1 MKNSISDLIKEIFA
15 EVNKE
20 IAKILNFKNNEKE
33 YLKNE
38 SYDLKKESFEKE
50 IINSDIIKKEDD
62 FFSKE
67 NDIIDIT
74 NFKEEKIVYS
84 EFKKDEMK
92 IINNWES
99 KLGKI
104 DDYYFSELK
113 VPFLRKK
120 ILELY
125 NKIFEISNVELK
137 NKNRILIKEIEK
149 FEKENY
155 VFKGETFKDVFY
167 GGIQIINSKYNGVR
181 KNIRNYY
188 YFQDFWNIL
197 QEEAREVVIDEIN
210 KYLKKLPRLN
220 TEIIEYYNLTPNGLP
235 YRYWDRDGKFRKEY
249 NLSDLEQRILEQTS
263 FRQTKIWNNYEAK
276 KQMILIYLDEW
287 KIIEERVKT
296 EEKLKKKS
304 KKIINAILNLEDYG
318 YFEYN
323 EIEGLYA
330 ILKIV
335 ENKIRSFIP
344 NYKIL
349 EVEKELESIKK
360 FFPKSMSNELLEN
373 IENFK
378 LSKEKIESIIT
389 YEIKNYP
396 KDWKLKLGYI
406 ELFNEK
412 KINLIIRFNNDENLE
427 KIIKELLK
435 KEKNSDYKLFYL
447 FLLNRNRELKKTE
460 VKMLEKIIS
469 ANRFQDYKKLLEKDN
484 EITQKIYEELKLLK
498 FQKKKKIDLNLEKV
512 KVTKKKFAET
522 VNILEEYLKEENE
535 EADISKICN
544 EEQKDIVVE
553 NKEQEK
559 IENFQDNKVK
569 EVLKVIIET
578 QKIDENDLKN
588 YAKEKNMSL
597 NAYIDS
603 INKELYDIVNDQVI
617 ILENNTVK
625 IDEFYIDDIK
635 EWLKEND

>member
-1 MKNSISDLIKEIFA
+1 MKNYISELIKEIFS
-15 EVNKE
+15 EVNK
-20 IAKILNFKNNEKE
+20 ILNYKNNEKE
-33 YLKNE
+33 YLTNE

-50 IINSDIIKKEDD
+50 IINSNIIKKEDD

-84 EFKKDEMK
+84 EFKEDEMK

-99 KLGKI
+99 ELGNI
-104 DDYYFSELK
+104 DNYYFSELK
-113 VPFLRKK
+113 VPFLREK

-125 NKIFEISNVELK
+125 NKIFEISNIELK

-149 FEKENY
+149 FEEENY

-210 KYLKKLPRLN
+210 KYLEKLPRLN
-220 TEIIEYYNLTPNGLP
+220 DEIIMYYNLTQNGLP
-235 YRYWDRDGKFRKEY
+235 YRCWDRDGKFRKEY
-249 NLSDLEQRILEQTS
+249 NLSDLEQKILEQTS

-276 KQMILIYLDEW
+276 KQMILLYLNEW
-287 KIIEERVKT
+287 KIIEERIKT

-304 KKIINAILNLEDYG
+304 KKIINAILNLQDYV

-323 EIEGLYA
+323 KIEGLYA

-389 YEIKNYP
+389 YEMKNYP

-406 ELFNEK
+406 ELFHEK

-435 KEKNSDYKLFYL
+435 KEKNIDDKLFYL
-447 FLLNRNRELKKTE
+447 FLLNKNRELKKTE
-460 VKMLEKIIS
+460 VKILEKIIS
-469 ANRFQDYKKLLEKDN
+469 ADRFQDYKKLLEKDD
-484 EITQKIYEELKLLK
+484 EITQEMYEKLKLLK

-512 KVTKKKFAET
+512 KVSKEKFAET
-522 VNILEEYLKEENE
+522 VSILEEYLKEENE
-535 EADISKICN
+535 RADTSKICN
-544 EEQKDIVVE
+544 KEQRDIVVE
-553 NKEQEK
+553 NKEEEK
-559 IENFQDNKVK
+559 IENFQDNKIK
-569 EVLKVIIET
+569 EVLKIIVET
-578 QKIDENDLKN
+578 QKMEESDLKK

-597 NAYIDS
+597 NSYIDF
-603 INKELYDIVNDQVI
+603 INKEVYDIVNDQVI

>member
-1 MKNSISDLIKEIFA
+1 MKNYISELIKEIFS
-15 EVNKE
+15 E
-20 IAKILNFKNNEKE
+20 INKILNYKNNEKE

-84 EFKKDEMK
+84 EFKEDEMK
-92 IINNWES
+92 IINSWES
-99 KLGKI
+99 KLGNI
-104 DDYYFSELK
+104 DNYYFSELK
-113 VPFLRKK
+113 VPFLREK

-125 NKIFEISNVELK
+125 NKIFEISNIELK

-149 FEKENY
+149 FENY

-210 KYLKKLPRLN
+210 KYLEKLPRLN
-220 TEIIEYYNLTPNGLP
+220 NEIIMYYNLTPNGLP

-249 NLSDLEQRILEQTS
+249 NLSDLEERILEQTS

-276 KQMILIYLDEW
+276 KQMILLYLDEW
-287 KIIEERVKT
+287 KIIEERLKT

-304 KKIINAILNLEDYG
+304 KKIINAILNLQDYG

-335 ENKIRSFIP
+335 ENKIRTFIP

-427 KIIKELLK
+427 KIIKELQK
-435 KEKNSDYKLFYL
+435 KEKNSDDKLFYL

-469 ANRFQDYKKLLEKDN
+469 ADRFQDYKKLLEKDN
-484 EITQKIYEELKLLK
+484 EITQKTYEELKLLK

-512 KVTKKKFAET
+512 KVTKEKFVET

-535 EADISKICN
+535 EADISKIYN

-553 NKEQEK
+553 DKEQEK
-559 IENFQDNKVK
+559 IENFQDNKIK
-569 EVLKVIIET
+569 EVLKIIVET
-578 QKIDENDLKN
+578 QKIKESDLKN

-597 NAYIDS
+597 NAYIDF
-603 INKELYDIVNDQVI
+603 INKEVYDIVNDQVI

-625 IDEFYIDDIK
+625 IDEFYIGDIK
-635 EWLKEND
+635 EWLKENA

>member
-1 MKNSISDLIKEIFA
+1 MKNSISDLIKEIYA

-20 IAKILNFKNNEKE
+20 IVKILNFKNNEKK
-33 YLKNE
+33 LKINE
-38 SYDLKKESFEKE
+38 EKTLINNNSNNEKKDNNY
-50 IINSDIIKKEDD
+50 IKEDD
-62 FFSKE
+62 
-67 NDIIDIT
+67 IINVT
-74 NFKEEKIVYS
+74 NFKEGRIDYT
-84 EFKKDEMK
+84 EFKNEKTE
-92 IINNWES
+92 IINNWKFELD
-99 KLGKI
+99 KTI
-104 DDYYFSELK
+104 WNYYSELK
-113 VPFLRKK
+113 IP
-120 ILELY
+120 ILKGEIIELY
-125 NKIFEISNVELK
+125 NKICETADIELRK
-137 NKNRILIKEIEK
+137 KKKSLIKEIIKVKKGNYYFREK
-149 FEKENY
+149 IFNDIFSGTIQVINGEYRGNKRNINENY
-155 VFKGETFKDVFY
+155 YFRDFFDIIGENINK
-167 GGIQIINSKYNGVR
+167 IIIN
-181 KNIRNYY
+181 
-188 YFQDFWNIL
+188 
-197 QEEAREVVIDEIN
+197 EIN
-210 KYLKKLPRLN
+210 AYLKELPRLN

-235 YRYWDRDGKFRKEY
+235 YRYWDKNGKFREEHKFSE
-249 NLSDLEQRILEQTS
+249 LEQRILEKTS

-276 KQMILIYLDEW
+276 KQMILLYLDEW

-304 KKIINAILNLEDYG
+304 KKIISAILNLQDHV

-323 EIEGLYA
+323 EIEGIYA
-330 ILKIV
+330 LLKMI

-349 EVEKELESIKK
+349 ETEKELESIKK

-378 LSKEKIESIIT
+378 ISKEKIESILD

-435 KEKNSDYKLFYL
+435 KEQNSDDKLFYL
-447 FLLNRNRELKKTE
+447 FLLNKKRELKKSE
-460 VKMLEKIIS
+460 IKILERIIS
-469 ANRFQDYKKLLEKDN
+469 ADRFQDYKKLLEKDD

-512 KVTKKKFAET
+512 KVTKEKFAET

-544 EEQKDIVVE
+544 EEQKDIVVG

-559 IENFQDNKVK
+559 IENFQDNKIK

-578 QKIDENDLKN
+578 QKIGENDLKN

>member
-20 IAKILNFKNNEKE
+20 IVKILNFKNNEKK
-33 YLKNE
+33 LKINE
-38 SYDLKKESFEKE
+38 EKTLINNNSNNEKKDNNY
-50 IINSDIIKKEDD
+50 IKEDD
-62 FFSKE
+62 
-67 NDIIDIT
+67 IINVT
-74 NFKEEKIVYS
+74 NFKEGRIDYT
-84 EFKKDEMK
+84 EFKNEKTE
-92 IINNWES
+92 IINNWKFELD
-99 KLGKI
+99 KTI
-104 DDYYFSELK
+104 WNYYSELK
-113 VPFLRKK
+113 IP
-120 ILELY
+120 ILKGEIIELY
-125 NKIFEISNVELK
+125 NKICETADIELRK
-137 NKNRILIKEIEK
+137 KKKSLIKEIIK
-149 FEKENY
+149 VKKENY
-155 VFKGETFKDVFY
+155 YFREKIFNDIFSGTIQVINGEYRGNKRNINENYYFRDFFDIIGENINK
-167 GGIQIINSKYNGVR
+167 IIIN
-181 KNIRNYY
+181 
-188 YFQDFWNIL
+188 
-197 QEEAREVVIDEIN
+197 EIN
-210 KYLKKLPRLN
+210 AYLKELPRLN

-235 YRYWDRDGKFRKEY
+235 YRYWDKNGKFREEHKFSE
-249 NLSDLEQRILEQTS
+249 LEQRILEKTS

-276 KQMILIYLDEW
+276 KQMILLYLDEW

-304 KKIINAILNLEDYG
+304 KKIISAILNLQDHV

-323 EIEGLYA
+323 EIEGIYA
-330 ILKIV
+330 LLKMI

-349 EVEKELESIKK
+349 ETEKELESIKK

-378 LSKEKIESIIT
+378 ISKEKIESILD

-435 KEKNSDYKLFYL
+435 KEQNSDDKLFYL
-447 FLLNRNRELKKTE
+447 FLLNKKRELKKTE
-460 VKMLEKIIS
+460 VKMLEKIIP
-469 ANRFQDYKKLLEKDN
+469 ANRFQDYKKLLDKDN

-498 FQKKKKIDLNLEKV
+498 FQKIKKINLNLEKV
-512 KVTKKKFAET
+512 KMTKEKFDET

-535 EADISKICN
+535 EADISKIYN
-544 EEQKDIVVE
+544 EEQKDIVVG

-559 IENFQDNKVK
+559 IENFQDNKIK

-578 QKIDENDLKN
+578 QKIGENDLKN

>member
-20 IAKILNFKNNEKE
+20 IVKILNFKNNEKK
-33 YLKNE
+33 LKINE
-38 SYDLKKESFEKE
+38 EKTLINNNSNNEKKDNNY
-50 IINSDIIKKEDD
+50 IKEDD
-62 FFSKE
+62 
-67 NDIIDIT
+67 IINVT
-74 NFKEEKIVYS
+74 NFKEERIDYT
-84 EFKKDEMK
+84 EFKNEKTE
-92 IINNWES
+92 IINNWKFELD
-99 KLGKI
+99 KTI
-104 DDYYFSELK
+104 WNYYSELK
-113 VPFLRKK
+113 IP
-120 ILELY
+120 ILKGEIIELY
-125 NKIFEISNVELK
+125 NKICETADIELRK
-137 NKNRILIKEIEK
+137 KKKSLIKEIIKVKKGNYYFREK
-149 FEKENY
+149 IFNDIFSGTIQVINGEYRGNKRNINENY
-155 VFKGETFKDVFY
+155 YFRDFFDIIGENINK
-167 GGIQIINSKYNGVR
+167 IIIN
-181 KNIRNYY
+181 
-188 YFQDFWNIL
+188 
-197 QEEAREVVIDEIN
+197 EIN
-210 KYLKKLPRLN
+210 AYLKELPRLN

-235 YRYWDRDGKFRKEY
+235 YRYWDKNGKFREEHKFSE
-249 NLSDLEQRILEQTS
+249 LEQRILEKTS

-276 KQMILIYLDEW
+276 KQMILLYLDEW

-304 KKIINAILNLEDYG
+304 KKIINAILNLQDYV

-330 ILKIV
+330 ILKII

-344 NYKIL
+344 NYKML
-349 EVEKELESIKK
+349 ETEKELESIKK

-378 LSKEKIESIIT
+378 ISKEKIKSILD

-435 KEKNSDYKLFYL
+435 KEQNSDDKLFYL
-447 FLLNRNRELKKTE
+447 FLLNKKRELKKTE

-469 ANRFQDYKKLLEKDN
+469 ANRFQDYKKLLDKDN

-498 FQKKKKIDLNLEKV
+498 FQKIKKINLNLEKV
-512 KVTKKKFAET
+512 KMTKEKFDET

-544 EEQKDIVVE
+544 EEQKDIVVG

-559 IENFQDNKVK
+559 IENFQDNKIK

-578 QKIDENDLKN
+578 QKIGENDLKN

>member
-1 MKNSISDLIKEIFA
+1 MKNYISELIKEIFS
-15 EVNKE
+15 EVNK
-20 IAKILNFKNNEKE
+20 ILNYKNNEKE
-33 YLKNE
+33 YLTNE

-50 IINSDIIKKEDD
+50 IINSNIIKKEDD

-84 EFKKDEMK
+84 EFKEDEMK

-99 KLGKI
+99 ELGNI
-104 DDYYFSELK
+104 DNYYFSELK
-113 VPFLRKK
+113 VPFLREK

-125 NKIFEISNVELK
+125 NKIFEISNIELK

-149 FEKENY
+149 FEEENY

-210 KYLKKLPRLN
+210 KYLEKLPRLN
-220 TEIIEYYNLTPNGLP
+220 DEIIMYYNLTQNGLP
-235 YRYWDRDGKFRKEY
+235 YRCWDRDGKFRKEY
-249 NLSDLEQRILEQTS
+249 NLSDLEQKILEQTS

-276 KQMILIYLDEW
+276 KQMILLYLNEW
-287 KIIEERVKT
+287 KIIEERIKT

-304 KKIINAILNLEDYG
+304 KKIINAILNLQDYV

-323 EIEGLYA
+323 KIEGLYA

-389 YEIKNYP
+389 YEMKNYP
-396 KDWKLKLGYI
+396 KDWKLKLGNI
-406 ELFNEK
+406 ELFHEK

-435 KEKNSDYKLFYL
+435 KEKNIDDKLFYL
-447 FLLNRNRELKKTE
+447 FLLNKNRELKKTE
-460 VKMLEKIIS
+460 VKILEKIIS
-469 ANRFQDYKKLLEKDN
+469 ADRFQDYKKLLEKDD
-484 EITQKIYEELKLLK
+484 EITQEMYEKLKLLK

-512 KVTKKKFAET
+512 KVSKEKFAET
-522 VNILEEYLKEENE
+522 VSILEEYLKEENE
-535 EADISKICN
+535 RADTSKICN
-544 EEQKDIVVE
+544 KEQRDIVVE
-553 NKEQEK
+553 NKEEEK
-559 IENFQDNKVK
+559 IENFQDNKIK
-569 EVLKVIIET
+569 EVLKIIVET
-578 QKIDENDLKN
+578 QKMEESDLKK

-597 NAYIDS
+597 NSYIDF
-603 INKELYDIVNDQVI
+603 INKEVYDIVNDQVI

>member
-20 IAKILNFKNNEKE
+20 IVKILNFKNNEKK
-33 YLKNE
+33 LKINE
-38 SYDLKKESFEKE
+38 EKTLINNNSNNEKKDNNY
-50 IINSDIIKKEDD
+50 IKEDD
-62 FFSKE
+62 
-67 NDIIDIT
+67 IINVT
-74 NFKEEKIVYS
+74 NFKEERIDYT
-84 EFKKDEMK
+84 EFKNEKTE
-92 IINNWES
+92 IINNWKFELD
-99 KLGKI
+99 KTI
-104 DDYYFSELK
+104 WNYYSELK
-113 VPFLRKK
+113 IP
-120 ILELY
+120 ILKGEIIELY
-125 NKIFEISNVELK
+125 NKICETADIELRK
-137 NKNRILIKEIEK
+137 KKKSLIKEIIKVKKGNYYFREK
-149 FEKENY
+149 IFNDIFSGTIQVINGEYRGNKRNINENY
-155 VFKGETFKDVFY
+155 YFRDFFDIIGENINK
-167 GGIQIINSKYNGVR
+167 IIIN
-181 KNIRNYY
+181 
-188 YFQDFWNIL
+188 
-197 QEEAREVVIDEIN
+197 EIN
-210 KYLKKLPRLN
+210 AYLKELPRLN

-235 YRYWDRDGKFRKEY
+235 YRYWDKNGKFREEHKFSE
-249 NLSDLEQRILEQTS
+249 LEQRILEKTS

-276 KQMILIYLDEW
+276 KQMILLYLDEW

-304 KKIINAILNLEDYG
+304 KKIINAILNLQDYV

-330 ILKIV
+330 ILKII

-349 EVEKELESIKK
+349 ETEKELESIKK

-378 LSKEKIESIIT
+378 ISKEKIKSILD

-435 KEKNSDYKLFYL
+435 KEQNSDDKLFYL
-447 FLLNRNRELKKTE
+447 FLLNKKRELKKTE
-460 VKMLEKIIS
+460 VKMLGKIIS
-469 ANRFQDYKKLLEKDN
+469 ANRFQDYKKLLDKDN

-498 FQKKKKIDLNLEKV
+498 FQKIKKINLNLEKV
-512 KVTKKKFAET
+512 KMTKEKFDET

-544 EEQKDIVVE
+544 EEQKDIVVG

-559 IENFQDNKVK
+559 IENFQDNKIK

-578 QKIDENDLKN
+578 QKIGENDLKN

-635 EWLKEND
+635 EWLKENA

>member
-20 IAKILNFKNNEKE
+20 IIKILNFKNNEKK
-33 YLKNE
+33 LKINE
-38 SYDLKKESFEKE
+38 EKTLINNNSNNEKKDNNY
-50 IINSDIIKKEDD
+50 IKEDD
-62 FFSKE
+62 
-67 NDIIDIT
+67 IINVT
-74 NFKEEKIVYS
+74 NFKEERIDYT
-84 EFKKDEMK
+84 EFKNEKTE
-92 IINNWES
+92 IINNWKFELD
-99 KLGKI
+99 KTI
-104 DDYYFSELK
+104 WNYYSELK
-113 VPFLRKK
+113 IP
-120 ILELY
+120 ILKGEIIELY
-125 NKIFEISNVELK
+125 NKICETADIELRK
-137 NKNRILIKEIEK
+137 KKKSLIKEIIKVKKGNYYFREK
-149 FEKENY
+149 IFNDIFSGTIQVINGEYRGNKRNINENY
-155 VFKGETFKDVFY
+155 YFRDFFDIIGENINK
-167 GGIQIINSKYNGVR
+167 IIIN
-181 KNIRNYY
+181 
-188 YFQDFWNIL
+188 
-197 QEEAREVVIDEIN
+197 EIN
-210 KYLKKLPRLN
+210 AYLKELPRLN

-235 YRYWDRDGKFRKEY
+235 YRYWDKNGKFREEHKFSE
-249 NLSDLEQRILEQTS
+249 LEQRILEKTS

-276 KQMILIYLDEW
+276 KQMILLYLDEW

-304 KKIINAILNLEDYG
+304 KKIINAILNLQDYG

-378 LSKEKIESIIT
+378 ISKEKIKSILD

-435 KEKNSDYKLFYL
+435 KEQNSDDKLFYL
-447 FLLNRNRELKKTE
+447 FLLNKKRELKKTE

-469 ANRFQDYKKLLEKDN
+469 ANRFQDYKKLLDKDN

-498 FQKKKKIDLNLEKV
+498 FQKMKKIDLNLEKV
-512 KVTKKKFAET
+512 KVTKEKFAET

-544 EEQKDIVVE
+544 EEQKDIVIE

-559 IENFQDNKVK
+559 IENFQDNKIK

-578 QKIDENDLKN
+578 QKIGENDLKN

>member
-20 IAKILNFKNNEKE
+20 IVKILNFKNNEKK
-33 YLKNE
+33 LKINE
-38 SYDLKKESFEKE
+38 EKTLINNNSNNEKKDNNY
-50 IINSDIIKKEDD
+50 IKEDD
-62 FFSKE
+62 
-67 NDIIDIT
+67 IINVT
-74 NFKEEKIVYS
+74 NFKEERIDYT
-84 EFKKDEMK
+84 EFKNEKTE
-92 IINNWES
+92 IINNWKFELD
-99 KLGKI
+99 KTI
-104 DDYYFSELK
+104 WNYYSELK
-113 VPFLRKK
+113 IP
-120 ILELY
+120 ILKGEIIELY
-125 NKIFEISNVELK
+125 NKICETADIELRK
-137 NKNRILIKEIEK
+137 KKKSLIKEIIKVKKGNYYFREK
-149 FEKENY
+149 IFNDIFSGTIQVINGEYRGNKRNINENY
-155 VFKGETFKDVFY
+155 YFRDFFDIIGENINK
-167 GGIQIINSKYNGVR
+167 IIIN
-181 KNIRNYY
+181 
-188 YFQDFWNIL
+188 
-197 QEEAREVVIDEIN
+197 EIN
-210 KYLKKLPRLN
+210 AYLKELPRLN

-235 YRYWDRDGKFRKEY
+235 YRYWDKNGKFREEHKFSE
-249 NLSDLEQRILEQTS
+249 LEQRILEKTS

-276 KQMILIYLDEW
+276 KQMILLYLDEW

-304 KKIINAILNLEDYG
+304 KKIINAILNLQDYV

-330 ILKIV
+330 ILKII

-349 EVEKELESIKK
+349 ETEKELESIKK

-378 LSKEKIESIIT
+378 ISKEKIKSILD

-435 KEKNSDYKLFYL
+435 KEQNSDDKLFYL
-447 FLLNRNRELKKTE
+447 FLLNKKRELKKTE

-469 ANRFQDYKKLLEKDN
+469 ADRFQDYKKLLDKDN

-498 FQKKKKIDLNLEKV
+498 FQKMKKIDLNLEKV
-512 KVTKKKFAET
+512 KVTKEKFAET

-544 EEQKDIVVE
+544 EEQKDMVIE

-559 IENFQDNKVK
+559 IENFQDNKIK

-578 QKIDENDLKN
+578 QKIGENDLKN

>member
-1 MKNSISDLIKEIFA
+1 MKNYISELIKEIFS
-15 EVNKE
+15 EVNK
-20 IAKILNFKNNEKE
+20 ILNYKNNEKE

-50 IINSDIIKKEDD
+50 IINSDIIKKEDA
-62 FFSKE
+62 FFSKK

-84 EFKKDEMK
+84 EFKEDEMK

-99 KLGKI
+99 KLGNI
-104 DDYYFSELK
+104 DNYYFSELK
-113 VPFLRKK
+113 VPFLREK

-125 NKIFEISNVELK
+125 NKIFEISNIELK

-210 KYLKKLPRLN
+210 KYLEKLPRLN

-249 NLSDLEQRILEQTS
+249 NLSELEQRILEQTS

-276 KQMILIYLDEW
+276 KQMILLYLDEW

-304 KKIINAILNLEDYG
+304 KKIINAILNLQDYG

-323 EIEGLYA
+323 EIKGVYA

-349 EVEKELESIKK
+349 ETEKELESIKK
-360 FFPKSMSNELLEN
+360 FFSKSMSNELLEN

-427 KIIKELLK
+427 KIIKELQK
-435 KEKNSDYKLFYL
+435 KEKNSDDKLFYL

-469 ANRFQDYKKLLEKDN
+469 VDRFQDYKKLLEKDN
-484 EITQKIYEELKLLK
+484 EITQKTYEELKLLK

-512 KVTKKKFAET
+512 KVTKEKFAET

-535 EADISKICN
+535 EANISKICN
-544 EEQKDIVVE
+544 EEQKDIVVG

-559 IENFQDNKVK
+559 IENFQDNKIK

-597 NAYIDS
+597 NAYIDF
-603 INKELYDIVNDQVI
+603 INKELYDIVND
-617 ILENNTVK
+617 
-625 IDEFYIDDIK
+625 
-635 EWLKEND
+635 

>member
-1 MKNSISDLIKEIFA
+1 MKNYISELIKEIFS
-15 EVNKE
+15 EVNK
-20 IAKILNFKNNEKE
+20 ILNYKNNEKE

-50 IINSDIIKKEDD
+50 IINSNIIKKEDD

-84 EFKKDEMK
+84 EFKEDEMK
-92 IINNWES
+92 IINSWES
-99 KLGKI
+99 KLGNI
-104 DDYYFSELK
+104 DNYYFSELK
-113 VPFLRKK
+113 VPFLREK

-125 NKIFEISNVELK
+125 NKIFEISNIELK

-210 KYLKKLPRLN
+210 KYLEKLPRLN
-220 TEIIEYYNLTPNGLP
+220 NEIIMYYNLTPNGLP

-249 NLSDLEQRILEQTS
+249 NLSDLEERILEQTS

-276 KQMILIYLDEW
+276 KQMILLYLDEW

-349 EVEKELESIKK
+349 EVKKELESIKK

-427 KIIKELLK
+427 KIIKELQK
-435 KEKNSDYKLFYL
+435 KERNSDDKLFYL

-469 ANRFQDYKKLLEKDN
+469 ADRFQDYKKLLEKDN
-484 EITQKIYEELKLLK
+484 EITQKTYEELKLLK

-512 KVTKKKFAET
+512 KVTKEKFVET

-535 EADISKICN
+535 EADISKIYN

-559 IENFQDNKVK
+559 IENFQDNKIK
-569 EVLKVIIET
+569 EVLKIIVET
-578 QKIDENDLKN
+578 QKMKESDLKN

-597 NAYIDS
+597 NAYIDF
-603 INKELYDIVNDQVI
+603 INKEVYDIVNDQVI

-635 EWLKEND
+635 EWLKENA

>member
-20 IAKILNFKNNEKE
+20 IIKILNFKNNEKK
-33 YLKNE
+33 LKINE
-38 SYDLKKESFEKE
+38 EKTLINNNSNNEKKDNNY
-50 IINSDIIKKEDD
+50 IKEDD
-62 FFSKE
+62 
-67 NDIIDIT
+67 IINVT
-74 NFKEEKIVYS
+74 NFKEERIDYT
-84 EFKKDEMK
+84 EFKNEKTE
-92 IINNWES
+92 IINNWKFELD
-99 KLGKI
+99 KTI
-104 DDYYFSELK
+104 WNYYSELK
-113 VPFLRKK
+113 IP
-120 ILELY
+120 ILKGEIIELY
-125 NKIFEISNVELK
+125 NKICETADIELRK
-137 NKNRILIKEIEK
+137 KKKSLIKEIIKVKKGNYYFREK
-149 FEKENY
+149 IFNDIFSGTIQVINGEYRGNKRNINENY
-155 VFKGETFKDVFY
+155 YFRDFFDIIGENINK
-167 GGIQIINSKYNGVR
+167 IIIN
-181 KNIRNYY
+181 
-188 YFQDFWNIL
+188 
-197 QEEAREVVIDEIN
+197 EIN
-210 KYLKKLPRLN
+210 AYLKELPRLN

-235 YRYWDRDGKFRKEY
+235 YRYWDKNGKFREEHKFSE
-249 NLSDLEQRILEQTS
+249 LEQRILEKTS

-276 KQMILIYLDEW
+276 KQMILLYLDEW

-304 KKIINAILNLEDYG
+304 KKIINAILNLQDYV

-330 ILKIV
+330 ILKII

-349 EVEKELESIKK
+349 ETEKELESIKK

-378 LSKEKIESIIT
+378 ISKEKIKSILD

-435 KEKNSDYKLFYL
+435 KEQNSDDKLFYL
-447 FLLNRNRELKKTE
+447 FLLNKKRELKKTE

-469 ANRFQDYKKLLEKDN
+469 ADRFQDYKKLLDKDN

-498 FQKKKKIDLNLEKV
+498 FQKIKKINLNLEKV
-512 KVTKKKFAET
+512 KMTKEKFDET

-544 EEQKDIVVE
+544 EEQKDIVVG

-559 IENFQDNKVK
+559 IENFQDNKIK

-578 QKIDENDLKN
+578 QKIGENDLKN

>member
-20 IAKILNFKNNEKE
+20 IIKILNFKNNEKK
-33 YLKNE
+33 LKINE
-38 SYDLKKESFEKE
+38 EKTLINNNSNNEKKDNNY
-50 IINSDIIKKEDD
+50 IKEDD
-62 FFSKE
+62 
-67 NDIIDIT
+67 IINVT
-74 NFKEEKIVYS
+74 NFKEGRIDYT
-84 EFKKDEMK
+84 EFKNEKTE
-92 IINNWES
+92 IINNWKFELD
-99 KLGKI
+99 KTI
-104 DDYYFSELK
+104 WNYYSELK
-113 VPFLRKK
+113 IP
-120 ILELY
+120 ILKGEIIELY
-125 NKIFEISNVELK
+125 NKICETADIELRK
-137 NKNRILIKEIEK
+137 KKKSLIKEIIKVKKGNYYFREK
-149 FEKENY
+149 IFNDIFSGTIQVINGEYRGNKRNINENY
-155 VFKGETFKDVFY
+155 YFRDFFDIIGENINK
-167 GGIQIINSKYNGVR
+167 IIIN
-181 KNIRNYY
+181 
-188 YFQDFWNIL
+188 
-197 QEEAREVVIDEIN
+197 EIN
-210 KYLKKLPRLN
+210 AYLKELPRLN

-235 YRYWDRDGKFRKEY
+235 YRYWDKNGKFREEHKFSE
-249 NLSDLEQRILEQTS
+249 LEQRILEKTS

-276 KQMILIYLDEW
+276 KQMILLYLDEW

-304 KKIINAILNLEDYG
+304 KKIISAILNLQDHV

-323 EIEGLYA
+323 EIEGIYA
-330 ILKIV
+330 LLKMI

-349 EVEKELESIKK
+349 ETEKELESIKK

-378 LSKEKIESIIT
+378 ISKEKIESILD

-435 KEKNSDYKLFYL
+435 KEQNSDDKLFYL
-447 FLLNRNRELKKTE
+447 FLLNKKRELKKSE
-460 VKMLEKIIS
+460 IKILERIIS
-469 ANRFQDYKKLLEKDN
+469 ADRFQDYKKLLEKDD

-512 KVTKKKFAET
+512 KVTKEKFAET

-544 EEQKDIVVE
+544 EEQKDIVVG

-559 IENFQDNKVK
+559 IENFQDNKIK

-578 QKIDENDLKN
+578 QKIGENDLKN

>member
-1 MKNSISDLIKEIFA
+1 MKNYISELIKEIFS
-15 EVNKE
+15 E
-20 IAKILNFKNNEKE
+20 INKILNYKNNEKE

-84 EFKKDEMK
+84 EFKENEMK

-125 NKIFEISNVELK
+125 NKIFEISSIELK
-137 NKNRILIKEIEK
+137 NRNRILIKEIEK

-167 GGIQIINSKYNGVR
+167 GGIQIINSKYNGIK

-210 KYLKKLPRLN
+210 KYLEKLPRLN
-220 TEIIEYYNLTPNGLP
+220 NEIIVYYNLTPNGLP

-249 NLSDLEQRILEQTS
+249 NLSDLEERILEQTS

-276 KQMILIYLDEW
+276 KQMLLLYLDEW
-287 KIIEERVKT
+287 KIIEERLKT

-304 KKIINAILNLEDYG
+304 KRIINAILNLQDYG

-427 KIIKELLK
+427 KIIKELQK
-435 KEKNSDYKLFYL
+435 KERNSDDKLFYL

-469 ANRFQDYKKLLEKDN
+469 ADRFQDYKKLLEKDN
-484 EITQKIYEELKLLK
+484 EITQKTYEELKLLK

-512 KVTKKKFAET
+512 KVTKEKFVET

-535 EADISKICN
+535 EADISKIYN

-559 IENFQDNKVK
+559 IENFQDNKIK
-569 EVLKVIIET
+569 EVLKIIVET
-578 QKIDENDLKN
+578 QKMKESDLKN

-597 NAYIDS
+597 NAYIDF
-603 INKELYDIVNDQVI
+603 INKEVYDIANDQVI

-635 EWLKEND
+635 EWLKENA

>member
-1 MKNSISDLIKEIFA
+1 MKNYISELIKEIFS
-15 EVNKE
+15 EVNK
-20 IAKILNFKNNEKE
+20 ILNYKNNEKE

-38 SYDLKKESFEKE
+38 SYDLKKKSFEKE
-50 IINSDIIKKEDD
+50 IINSGITKKEDD

-84 EFKKDEMK
+84 EFKEDEMK

-125 NKIFEISNVELK
+125 NKIFEISSIELK
-137 NKNRILIKEIEK
+137 NRNRILIKEIEK

-167 GGIQIINSKYNGVR
+167 GGIQIINSKYNGIK

-210 KYLKKLPRLN
+210 KYLEKLPRLN

-249 NLSDLEQRILEQTS
+249 NLSDLEERILEQTS

-276 KQMILIYLDEW
+276 KQMLLLYLDEW
-287 KIIEERVKT
+287 KIIEERLKT

-304 KKIINAILNLEDYG
+304 KKIINAILNLQDYG

-323 EIEGLYA
+323 EIKGVYA

-373 IENFK
+373 IENLK
-378 LSKEKIESIIT
+378 ISKEKIESILD

-412 KINLIIRFNNDENLE
+412 KINLIIRFNNDENFE

-435 KEKNSDYKLFYL
+435 KEQNSDDKLFYL
-447 FLLNRNRELKKTE
+447 FLLNKKRELKKSE
-460 VKMLEKIIS
+460 IKILERIIS
-469 ANRFQDYKKLLEKDN
+469 ADRFQDYKKLLEKDD

-512 KVTKKKFAET
+512 KITKEKFAET
-522 VNILEEYLKEENE
+522 VNILEEYLKEENKE
-535 EADISKICN
+535 MDSIKICN
-544 EEQKDIVVE
+544 EEKDDIVVE
-553 NKEQEK
+553 NKEKEK
-559 IENFQDNKVK
+559 IEKFQNNKIK
-569 EVLKVIIET
+569 EILKKIIET
-578 QKIDENDLKN
+578 QKMEESDLKK
-588 YAKEKNMSL
+588 YSKEKNMSL
-597 NAYIDS
+597 NAYIDF

-617 ILENNTVK
+617 IFENSTVK
-625 IDEFYIDDIK
+625 IDEFYVDDIK

>member
-1 MKNSISDLIKEIFA
+1 MKNYISELIKEIFS
-15 EVNKE
+15 E
-20 IAKILNFKNNEKE
+20 INKILNYKNNEKE

-84 EFKKDEMK
+84 EFKEDEMK
-92 IINNWES
+92 IINSWES
-99 KLGKI
+99 KLGNI
-104 DDYYFSELK
+104 DNYYFSELK
-113 VPFLRKK
+113 VPFLREK

-125 NKIFEISNVELK
+125 NKIFEISNIELK

-210 KYLKKLPRLN
+210 KYLEKLPRLN
-220 TEIIEYYNLTPNGLP
+220 NEIIMYYNLTPNGLP

-249 NLSDLEQRILEQTS
+249 NLSDLEERILEQTS

-276 KQMILIYLDEW
+276 KQMILLYLDEW
-287 KIIEERVKT
+287 KIIEERLKT

-304 KKIINAILNLEDYG
+304 KKIINAILNLQDYG

-349 EVEKELESIKK
+349 ETEKELESIKK
-360 FFPKSMSNELLEN
+360 FFPKSMLNELLEN

-427 KIIKELLK
+427 KIIKELQK
-435 KEKNSDYKLFYL
+435 KEKNSDDKLFYL

-469 ANRFQDYKKLLEKDN
+469 ADRFQDYKKLLEKDN
-484 EITQKIYEELKLLK
+484 EITQKTYEELKLLK
-498 FQKKKKIDLNLEKV
+498 FQKMKKIDLNLEKV
-512 KVTKKKFAET
+512 KVTKEKFAET

-544 EEQKDIVVE
+544 EEQKDIVIE

-559 IENFQDNKVK
+559 IENFQDNKIK

-578 QKIDENDLKN
+578 QKIGENDLKN
-588 YAKEKNMSL
+588 YAKGKNMSL

>member
-1 MKNSISDLIKEIFA
+1 MKNYISELIKEIFS
-15 EVNKE
+15 E
-20 IAKILNFKNNEKE
+20 INKILNYKNNEKE

-50 IINSDIIKKEDD
+50 IINSDIIKKEDA
-62 FFSKE
+62 FFSKK

-84 EFKKDEMK
+84 EFKEDEMK

-99 KLGKI
+99 KLGNI
-104 DDYYFSELK
+104 DNYYFSELK
-113 VPFLRKK
+113 VPFLREK

-125 NKIFEISNVELK
+125 NKIFEISNIELK

-210 KYLKKLPRLN
+210 KYLEKLPRLN
-220 TEIIEYYNLTPNGLP
+220 NEIIMYYNLTPNGLP

-249 NLSDLEQRILEQTS
+249 NLSDLEERILEQTS

-276 KQMILIYLDEW
+276 KQMILLYLDEW
-287 KIIEERVKT
+287 KIIEERLKT

-304 KKIINAILNLEDYG
+304 KKIINAILNLQDYG

-335 ENKIRSFIP
+335 ENKIRTFIP

-427 KIIKELLK
+427 KIIKELQK
-435 KEKNSDYKLFYL
+435 KEKNSDDKLFYL

-469 ANRFQDYKKLLEKDN
+469 ADRFQDYKKLLEKDN
-484 EITQKIYEELKLLK
+484 EITQKTYEELKLLK

-512 KVTKKKFAET
+512 KVTKEKFAET

-535 EADISKICN
+535 EANISKICN

-559 IENFQDNKVK
+559 TENFQDNKVK

-597 NAYIDS
+597 NAYIDF

>member
-20 IAKILNFKNNEKE
+20 IVKILNFKNNEKK
-33 YLKNE
+33 LKINE
-38 SYDLKKESFEKE
+38 EKTLINNNSNNEKKDNNY
-50 IINSDIIKKEDD
+50 IKEDD
-62 FFSKE
+62 
-67 NDIIDIT
+67 IINVT
-74 NFKEEKIVYS
+74 NFKEERIDYT
-84 EFKKDEMK
+84 EFKNEKTE
-92 IINNWES
+92 IINNWKFELD
-99 KLGKI
+99 KTI
-104 DDYYFSELK
+104 WNYYSELK
-113 VPFLRKK
+113 IP
-120 ILELY
+120 ILKGEIIELY
-125 NKIFEISNVELK
+125 NKICETADIELRK
-137 NKNRILIKEIEK
+137 KKKSLIKEIIKVKKGNYYFREK
-149 FEKENY
+149 IFNDIFSGTIQVINGEYRGNKRNINENY
-155 VFKGETFKDVFY
+155 YFRDFFDIIGENINK
-167 GGIQIINSKYNGVR
+167 IIIN
-181 KNIRNYY
+181 
-188 YFQDFWNIL
+188 
-197 QEEAREVVIDEIN
+197 EIN
-210 KYLKKLPRLN
+210 AYLKELPRLN

-235 YRYWDRDGKFRKEY
+235 YRYWDKNGKFREEHKFSE
-249 NLSDLEQRILEQTS
+249 LEQRILEKTS

-276 KQMILIYLDEW
+276 KQMILLYLDEW

-304 KKIINAILNLEDYG
+304 KKIISAILNLQDHV

-323 EIEGLYA
+323 EIEGIYA
-330 ILKIV
+330 LLKMI

-349 EVEKELESIKK
+349 ETEKELESIKK

-378 LSKEKIESIIT
+378 ISKEKIKSILD

-427 KIIKELLK
+427 KIIKELSK
-435 KEKNSDYKLFYL
+435 KEQNSDDKLFYL
-447 FLLNRNRELKKTE
+447 FLLNKKRELKKTE

-469 ANRFQDYKKLLEKDN
+469 ANRFQDYKKLLDKDN

-498 FQKKKKIDLNLEKV
+498 FQKIKKINLNLEKV
-512 KVTKKKFAET
+512 KMTKEKFDET

-544 EEQKDIVVE
+544 EEQKDIVVG

-559 IENFQDNKVK
+559 IENFQDNKIK

-578 QKIDENDLKN
+578 QKIGENDLKN

>member
-1 MKNSISDLIKEIFA
+1 MKNYISELIKEIFS
-15 EVNKE
+15 E
-20 IAKILNFKNNEKE
+20 INKILNYKNNEKE

-84 EFKKDEMK
+84 EFKENEMK

-125 NKIFEISNVELK
+125 NKIFEISSIELK
-137 NKNRILIKEIEK
+137 NRNRILIKEIEK

-167 GGIQIINSKYNGVR
+167 GGIQIINSKYNGIK

-197 QEEAREVVIDEIN
+197 QEEAREVVIEEIN
-210 KYLKKLPRLN
+210 KYLEKLPRLN
-220 TEIIEYYNLTPNGLP
+220 NEIIVYYNLTPNGLP

-249 NLSDLEQRILEQTS
+249 NLSNLEERILEQTS

-276 KQMILIYLDEW
+276 KQMILLYLDEW

-427 KIIKELLK
+427 KIIKELQK
-435 KEKNSDYKLFYL
+435 KERNSDDKLFYL

-460 VKMLEKIIS
+460 VKMLEKIIP
-469 ANRFQDYKKLLEKDN
+469 ADRFQDYKKLLEKDN
-484 EITQKIYEELKLLK
+484 EITQKTYEELKLLK

-512 KVTKKKFAET
+512 KVTKEKFVET

-535 EADISKICN
+535 EADISKIYN

-559 IENFQDNKVK
+559 IENFQDNKIK
-569 EVLKVIIET
+569 EVLKIIVET
-578 QKIDENDLKN
+578 QKMKESDLKN

-597 NAYIDS
+597 NAYIDF
-603 INKELYDIVNDQVI
+603 INKEVYDIVNDQVI
-617 ILENNTVK
+617 ILENNIVK

-635 EWLKEND
+635 EWLKKNA

>member
-20 IAKILNFKNNEKE
+20 IVKILNFKNNEKK
-33 YLKNE
+33 LKINE
-38 SYDLKKESFEKE
+38 EKTLINNNSNNEKKDNNY
-50 IINSDIIKKEDD
+50 IKEDD
-62 FFSKE
+62 
-67 NDIIDIT
+67 IINVT
-74 NFKEEKIVYS
+74 NFKEERIDYT
-84 EFKKDEMK
+84 EFKNEKTE
-92 IINNWES
+92 IINNWKFELD
-99 KLGKI
+99 KTI
-104 DDYYFSELK
+104 WNYYSELK
-113 VPFLRKK
+113 IP
-120 ILELY
+120 ILKGEIIELY
-125 NKIFEISNVELK
+125 NKICETADIELRK
-137 NKNRILIKEIEK
+137 KKKSLIKEIIKVKKGNYYFREK
-149 FEKENY
+149 IFNDIFSGTIQVINGEYRGNKRNINENY
-155 VFKGETFKDVFY
+155 YFRDFFDIIGENINK
-167 GGIQIINSKYNGVR
+167 IIIN
-181 KNIRNYY
+181 
-188 YFQDFWNIL
+188 
-197 QEEAREVVIDEIN
+197 EIN
-210 KYLKKLPRLN
+210 AYLKELPRLN

-235 YRYWDRDGKFRKEY
+235 YRYWDKNGKFREEHKFSE
-249 NLSDLEQRILEQTS
+249 LEQRILEKTS

-276 KQMILIYLDEW
+276 KQMILLYLDEW

-304 KKIINAILNLEDYG
+304 KKIINAILNLQDYV

-330 ILKIV
+330 ILKII

-349 EVEKELESIKK
+349 ETEKELESIKK

-378 LSKEKIESIIT
+378 ISKEKKKIKSILD

-435 KEKNSDYKLFYL
+435 KEQNSDDKLFYL
-447 FLLNRNRELKKTE
+447 FLLNKKRELKKTE

-469 ANRFQDYKKLLEKDN
+469 ADRFQDYKKLLDKDN

-498 FQKKKKIDLNLEKV
+498 FQKIKKINLNLEKV
-512 KVTKKKFAET
+512 KVTKEKFAET

-544 EEQKDIVVE
+544 EEQKDIVIE

-559 IENFQDNKVK
+559 IENFQDNKIK

-578 QKIDENDLKN
+578 QKIGENDLKN

>member
-1 MKNSISDLIKEIFA
+1 MKNYISELIKEIFS
-15 EVNKE
+15 E
-20 IAKILNFKNNEKE
+20 INKILNYKNNEKE

-84 EFKKDEMK
+84 EFKEDEMK
-92 IINNWES
+92 IINSWES
-99 KLGKI
+99 KLGNI
-104 DDYYFSELK
+104 DNYYFSELK
-113 VPFLRKK
+113 VPFLREK

-125 NKIFEISNVELK
+125 NKIFEISNIELK

-210 KYLKKLPRLN
+210 KYLEKLPRLN
-220 TEIIEYYNLTPNGLP
+220 NEIIMYYNLTPNGLP

-249 NLSDLEQRILEQTS
+249 NLSDLEERILEQTS

-276 KQMILIYLDEW
+276 KQMILLYLDEW
-287 KIIEERVKT
+287 KIIEERLKT

-304 KKIINAILNLEDYG
+304 KKIINAILNLQDYG

-335 ENKIRSFIP
+335 ENKIRTFIP

-427 KIIKELLK
+427 KIIKELQK
-435 KEKNSDYKLFYL
+435 KEKNSDDKLFYL

-469 ANRFQDYKKLLEKDN
+469 ADRFQDYKKLLEKDN
-484 EITQKIYEELKLLK
+484 EITQKTYEELKLLK

-512 KVTKKKFAET
+512 KVTKEKFVET

-535 EADISKICN
+535 EADISKIYN

-553 NKEQEK
+553 DKEQEK
-559 IENFQDNKVK
+559 IENFQDNKIK
-569 EVLKVIIET
+569 EVLKIIVET
-578 QKIDENDLKN
+578 QKIKESDLKN

-597 NAYIDS
+597 NAYIDF
-603 INKELYDIVNDQVI
+603 INKEVYDIVNDQVI

-635 EWLKEND
+635 EWLKENA

>member
-1 MKNSISDLIKEIFA
+1 MKNYISELIKEIFS
-15 EVNKE
+15 EVNK
-20 IAKILNFKNNEKE
+20 ILNYKNNEKE

-50 IINSDIIKKEDD
+50 IINSDIIKKEDA
-62 FFSKE
+62 FFSKK

-84 EFKKDEMK
+84 EFKEDEMK

-99 KLGKI
+99 KLGNI
-104 DDYYFSELK
+104 DNYYFSELK
-113 VPFLRKK
+113 VPFLREK

-125 NKIFEISNVELK
+125 NKIFEISNIELK

-210 KYLKKLPRLN
+210 KYLEKLPRLN

-249 NLSDLEQRILEQTS
+249 NLSELEQRILEQTS

-276 KQMILIYLDEW
+276 KQMILLYLDEW

-304 KKIINAILNLEDYG
+304 KKIINAILNLQDYG

-323 EIEGLYA
+323 EIKGVYA

-349 EVEKELESIKK
+349 ETEKELESIKK
-360 FFPKSMSNELLEN
+360 FFSKSMSNELLEN

-427 KIIKELLK
+427 KIIKELQK
-435 KEKNSDYKLFYL
+435 KEKNSDDKLFYL

-469 ANRFQDYKKLLEKDN
+469 VDRFQDYKKLLEKDN
-484 EITQKIYEELKLLK
+484 EITQKTYEELKLLK

-512 KVTKKKFAET
+512 KVTKEKFAET

-535 EADISKICN
+535 EANISKICN

-559 IENFQDNKVK
+559 TENFQDNKVK

-597 NAYIDS
+597 NAYIDF

>member
-1 MKNSISDLIKEIFA
+1 MKNYISELIKEIFS
-15 EVNKE
+15 EVNK
-20 IAKILNFKNNEKE
+20 ILNYKNNEKE

-50 IINSDIIKKEDD
+50 IINSDIIKKEDA
-62 FFSKE
+62 FFSKK

-84 EFKKDEMK
+84 EFKEDEMK

-99 KLGKI
+99 KLGNI
-104 DDYYFSELK
+104 DNYYFSELK
-113 VPFLRKK
+113 VPFLREK

-125 NKIFEISNVELK
+125 NKIFEISNIELK

-210 KYLKKLPRLN
+210 KYLEKLPRLN

-249 NLSDLEQRILEQTS
+249 NLSELEQRILEQTS

-276 KQMILIYLDEW
+276 KQMILLYLDEW

-304 KKIINAILNLEDYG
+304 KKIINAILNLQDYG

-323 EIEGLYA
+323 EIKGVYA

-349 EVEKELESIKK
+349 ETEKELESIKK
-360 FFPKSMSNELLEN
+360 FFPKSMLNELLEN

-427 KIIKELLK
+427 KIIKELQK
-435 KEKNSDYKLFYL
+435 KEKNSDDKLFYL

-469 ANRFQDYKKLLEKDN
+469 VDRFQDYKKLLEKDN
-484 EITQKIYEELKLLK
+484 EITQKTYEELKLLK

-512 KVTKKKFAET
+512 KVTKEKFVET

-535 EADISKICN
+535 EANISKICN
-544 EEQKDIVVE
+544 EEQKDIVVG

-597 NAYIDS
+597 NAYIDF

>member
-20 IAKILNFKNNEKE
+20 IVKILNFKNNEKK
-33 YLKNE
+33 LKINE
-38 SYDLKKESFEKE
+38 EKTLINNNSNNEKKDNNY
-50 IINSDIIKKEDD
+50 IKEDD
-62 FFSKE
+62 
-67 NDIIDIT
+67 IINVT
-74 NFKEEKIVYS
+74 NFKEERIDYT
-84 EFKKDEMK
+84 EFKNEKTE
-92 IINNWES
+92 IINNWKFELD
-99 KLGKI
+99 KTI
-104 DDYYFSELK
+104 WNYYSELK
-113 VPFLRKK
+113 IP
-120 ILELY
+120 ILKGEIIELY
-125 NKIFEISNVELK
+125 NKICETADIELRK
-137 NKNRILIKEIEK
+137 KKKSLIKEIIKVKKGNYYFREK
-149 FEKENY
+149 IFNDIFSGTIQVINGEYRGNKRNINENY
-155 VFKGETFKDVFY
+155 YFRDFFDIIGENINK
-167 GGIQIINSKYNGVR
+167 IIIN
-181 KNIRNYY
+181 
-188 YFQDFWNIL
+188 
-197 QEEAREVVIDEIN
+197 EIN
-210 KYLKKLPRLN
+210 AYLKELPRLN

-235 YRYWDRDGKFRKEY
+235 YRYWDKNGKFREEHKFSE
-249 NLSDLEQRILEQTS
+249 LEQRILEKTS

-276 KQMILIYLDEW
+276 KQMILLYLDEW

-304 KKIINAILNLEDYG
+304 KKIINAILNLQDYV

-330 ILKIV
+330 ILKII

-349 EVEKELESIKK
+349 ETEKELESIKK

-378 LSKEKIESIIT
+378 ISKEKIKSILD

-435 KEKNSDYKLFYL
+435 KEQNSDDKLFYL
-447 FLLNRNRELKKTE
+447 FLLNKKRELKKSE
-460 VKMLEKIIS
+460 IKILERIIS
-469 ANRFQDYKKLLEKDN
+469 ADRFQDYKKLLEKDD

-512 KVTKKKFAET
+512 KVTKEKFAET

-544 EEQKDIVVE
+544 EEQKDIVVG

-559 IENFQDNKVK
+559 IENFQDNKIK

-578 QKIDENDLKN
+578 QKIGENDLKN

>member
-20 IAKILNFKNNEKE
+20 IVKILNFKNNEKK
-33 YLKNE
+33 LKINE
-38 SYDLKKESFEKE
+38 EKTLINNNSNNEKKDNNY
-50 IINSDIIKKEDD
+50 IKEDD
-62 FFSKE
+62 
-67 NDIIDIT
+67 IINVT
-74 NFKEEKIVYS
+74 NFKEERIDYT
-84 EFKKDEMK
+84 EFKNEKTE
-92 IINNWES
+92 IINNWKFELD
-99 KLGKI
+99 KTI
-104 DDYYFSELK
+104 WNYYSELK
-113 VPFLRKK
+113 IP
-120 ILELY
+120 ILKGEIIELY
-125 NKIFEISNVELK
+125 NKICETADIELRK
-137 NKNRILIKEIEK
+137 KKKSLIKEIIKVKKGNYYFREK
-149 FEKENY
+149 IFNDIFSGTIQVINGEYRGNKRNINENY
-155 VFKGETFKDVFY
+155 YFRDFFDIIGENINK
-167 GGIQIINSKYNGVR
+167 IITN
-181 KNIRNYY
+181 
-188 YFQDFWNIL
+188 
-197 QEEAREVVIDEIN
+197 EIN
-210 KYLKKLPRLN
+210 AYLKELPRLN

-235 YRYWDRDGKFRKEY
+235 YRYWDKNGKFREEHKFSE
-249 NLSDLEQRILEQTS
+249 LEQRILEKTS

-276 KQMILIYLDEW
+276 KQMILLYLDEW

-304 KKIINAILNLEDYG
+304 KKIINAILNLQDYV

-330 ILKIV
+330 ILKII

-349 EVEKELESIKK
+349 ETEKELESIKK

-378 LSKEKIESIIT
+378 ISKEKIKSILD

-435 KEKNSDYKLFYL
+435 KEQYSDDKLFYL
-447 FLLNRNRELKKTE
+447 FLLNKKRELKKSE
-460 VKMLEKIIS
+460 IKILERIIS
-469 ANRFQDYKKLLEKDN
+469 ADRFQDYKKLLEKDD

-512 KVTKKKFAET
+512 KVTKEKFAET

-544 EEQKDIVVE
+544 EEQKDIVVG

-559 IENFQDNKVK
+559 IENFQDNKIK

-578 QKIDENDLKN
+578 QKIGENDLKN

>member
-1 MKNSISDLIKEIFA
+1 MKNYISELIKEIFS
-15 EVNKE
+15 E
-20 IAKILNFKNNEKE
+20 INKILNYKNNEKE

-84 EFKKDEMK
+84 EFKEDEMK
-92 IINNWES
+92 IINSWES
-99 KLGKI
+99 KLGNI
-104 DDYYFSELK
+104 DNYYFSELK
-113 VPFLRKK
+113 VPFLREK

-125 NKIFEISNVELK
+125 NKIFEISNIELK

-167 GGIQIINSKYNGVR
+167 GGIQIINSKYNGIK

-210 KYLKKLPRLN
+210 KYLEKLPRLN
-220 TEIIEYYNLTPNGLP
+220 NEIIVYYNLTPNGLP

-249 NLSDLEQRILEQTS
+249 NLSNLEERILEQTS

-276 KQMILIYLDEW
+276 KQMILLYLDEW

-427 KIIKELLK
+427 KIIKELQK
-435 KEKNSDYKLFYL
+435 KERNSDDKLFYL

-460 VKMLEKIIS
+460 VKMLEKIIP
-469 ANRFQDYKKLLEKDN
+469 ADRFQDYKKLLEKDN
-484 EITQKIYEELKLLK
+484 EITQKTYEELKLLK

-512 KVTKKKFAET
+512 KVTKEKFVET

-535 EADISKICN
+535 EADISKIYN

-559 IENFQDNKVK
+559 IENFQDNKIK
-569 EVLKVIIET
+569 EVLKIIVET
-578 QKIDENDLKN
+578 QKIKESDLKN

-597 NAYIDS
+597 NAYIDF
-603 INKELYDIVNDQVI
+603 INKEVYDIVNDQVI
-617 ILENNTVK
+617 ILENNIVK

-635 EWLKEND
+635 EWLKKNA

>member
-20 IAKILNFKNNEKE
+20 IVKILNFKNNEKK
-33 YLKNE
+33 LKINE
-38 SYDLKKESFEKE
+38 EKTLINNNSY
-50 IINSDIIKKEDD
+50 IKEDD
-62 FFSKE
+62 
-67 NDIIDIT
+67 IINVT
-74 NFKEEKIVYS
+74 NFKEERIDYT
-84 EFKKDEMK
+84 EFKNENTE
-92 IINNWES
+92 IVNNWKFELD
-99 KLGKI
+99 KTI
-104 DDYYFSELK
+104 WNYYSELK
-113 VPFLRKK
+113 IP
-120 ILELY
+120 ILKGEIIELY
-125 NKIFEISNVELK
+125 NKICETADIELRK
-137 NKNRILIKEIEK
+137 KKKSLIKEIIKVKKGNYYFREK
-149 FEKENY
+149 IFNDIFSGTIQVINGEYRGNRRNINENY
-155 VFKGETFKDVFY
+155 YFRDFFDIIGENINK
-167 GGIQIINSKYNGVR
+167 IIIN
-181 KNIRNYY
+181 
-188 YFQDFWNIL
+188 
-197 QEEAREVVIDEIN
+197 EIN
-210 KYLKKLPRLN
+210 AYLKELPRLN
-220 TEIIEYYNLTPNGLP
+220 TEIIEYYNLTPNGLT

-276 KQMILIYLDEW
+276 KQMILLYLDEW
-287 KIIEERVKT
+287 KIMEERVKT

-435 KEKNSDYKLFYL
+435 KEKNSDHKLFYL

-469 ANRFQDYKKLLEKDN
+469 VDRFQDYKKLLEKDN

-512 KVTKKKFAET
+512 KVTKEKFAET

-535 EADISKICN
+535 EADISRICN

-559 IENFQDNKVK
+559 IKNFQDNKVK
-569 EVLKVIIET
+569 EVLKIIVET
-578 QKIDENDLKN
+578 QKIGESDLKK

-597 NAYIDS
+597 NAYIDF
-603 INKELYDIVNDQVI
+603 INKEVYDIVNDQVM

>member
-20 IAKILNFKNNEKE
+20 IVKILNFKNNEKK
-33 YLKNE
+33 LKINE
-38 SYDLKKESFEKE
+38 EKTLINNNSNNEKKDNNY
-50 IINSDIIKKEDD
+50 IKEDD
-62 FFSKE
+62 
-67 NDIIDIT
+67 IINVT
-74 NFKEEKIVYS
+74 NFKEERIDYT
-84 EFKKDEMK
+84 EFKNEKTE
-92 IINNWES
+92 IINNWKFELD
-99 KLGKI
+99 KTI
-104 DDYYFSELK
+104 WNYYSELK
-113 VPFLRKK
+113 IP
-120 ILELY
+120 ILKGEIIELY
-125 NKIFEISNVELK
+125 NKICETADIELRK
-137 NKNRILIKEIEK
+137 KKKSLIKEIIKVKKGNYYFREK
-149 FEKENY
+149 IFNDIFSGTIQVINGEYRGNKRNINENY
-155 VFKGETFKDVFY
+155 YFRDFFDIIGENINK
-167 GGIQIINSKYNGVR
+167 IIIN
-181 KNIRNYY
+181 
-188 YFQDFWNIL
+188 
-197 QEEAREVVIDEIN
+197 EIN
-210 KYLKKLPRLN
+210 AYLKELPRLN

-235 YRYWDRDGKFRKEY
+235 YRYWDKNGKFREEHKFSE
-249 NLSDLEQRILEQTS
+249 LEQRILEKTS

-276 KQMILIYLDEW
+276 KQMILLYLDEW

-304 KKIINAILNLEDYG
+304 KKIINAILNLQDYV

-330 ILKIV
+330 ILKII

-349 EVEKELESIKK
+349 ETEKELESIKK

-378 LSKEKIESIIT
+378 ISKEKIKSILD

-435 KEKNSDYKLFYL
+435 KEQNSDDKLFYL
-447 FLLNRNRELKKTE
+447 FLLNKKRELKKTE

-469 ANRFQDYKKLLEKDN
+469 ADRFQDYKKLLDKDN

-498 FQKKKKIDLNLEKV
+498 FQKIKKINLNLEKV
-512 KVTKKKFAET
+512 KMTKEKFDET

-535 EADISKICN
+535 EADIGKICN
-544 EEQKDIVVE
+544 EEQKDMVIE

-559 IENFQDNKVK
+559 IENFQDNKIK

-578 QKIDENDLKN
+578 QKIGENDLKN
-588 YAKEKNMSL
+588 YAKGKNMSL

>member
-1 MKNSISDLIKEIFA
+1 MKNYISELIKEIFS
-15 EVNKE
+15 EVNK
-20 IAKILNFKNNEKE
+20 ILNYKNNEKE
-33 YLKNE
+33 YLTNE

-50 IINSDIIKKEDD
+50 IINSNIIKKEDD

-84 EFKKDEMK
+84 EFKEDEMK

-99 KLGKI
+99 KLGNI
-104 DDYYFSELK
+104 DNYYFSELK
-113 VPFLRKK
+113 VPFLREK

-125 NKIFEISNVELK
+125 NKIFEISNIELK

-149 FEKENY
+149 FEEENY

-210 KYLKKLPRLN
+210 KYLEKLPRLN
-220 TEIIEYYNLTPNGLP
+220 DEIIMYYNLTQNGLP

-249 NLSDLEQRILEQTS
+249 NLSDLEQKILEQTS

-276 KQMILIYLDEW
+276 KQMILLYLNEW
-287 KIIEERVKT
+287 KIIEERIKT

-304 KKIINAILNLEDYG
+304 KKIINAILNLQDYV

-389 YEIKNYP
+389 YEMKNYP

-406 ELFNEK
+406 ELFHEK

-435 KEKNSDYKLFYL
+435 KEKNIDDKLFYL
-447 FLLNRNRELKKTE
+447 FLLNKNRELKKTE
-460 VKMLEKIIS
+460 VKILEKIIS
-469 ANRFQDYKKLLEKDN
+469 ADRFQDYKKLLEKDD
-484 EITQKIYEELKLLK
+484 EITQEMYEKLKLLK

-512 KVTKKKFAET
+512 KVSKEKFAET
-522 VNILEEYLKEENE
+522 VSILEEYLKEENE
-535 EADISKICN
+535 RADTSKICN
-544 EEQKDIVVE
+544 KEQRDIVVE
-553 NKEQEK
+553 NKEEEK
-559 IENFQDNKVK
+559 IENFQDNKIK
-569 EVLKVIIET
+569 EVLKIIVET
-578 QKIDENDLKN
+578 QKMEKSDLKK

-597 NAYIDS
+597 NSYIDF
-603 INKELYDIVNDQVI
+603 INKEVYDIVNDQVI

>member
-20 IAKILNFKNNEKE
+20 IIKILNFKNNEKK
-33 YLKNE
+33 LKINE
-38 SYDLKKESFEKE
+38 EKTLINNNSNNEKKDNNY
-50 IINSDIIKKEDD
+50 IKEDD
-62 FFSKE
+62 
-67 NDIIDIT
+67 IINVT
-74 NFKEEKIVYS
+74 NFKEERIDYT
-84 EFKKDEMK
+84 EFKNEKTE
-92 IINNWES
+92 IINNWKFELD
-99 KLGKI
+99 KTI
-104 DDYYFSELK
+104 WNYYSELK
-113 VPFLRKK
+113 IP
-120 ILELY
+120 ILKGEIIELY
-125 NKIFEISNVELK
+125 NKICETADIELRK
-137 NKNRILIKEIEK
+137 KKKSLIKEIIKVKKGNYYFREK
-149 FEKENY
+149 IFNDIFSGTIQVINGEYRGNKRNINENY
-155 VFKGETFKDVFY
+155 YFRDFFDIIGENINK
-167 GGIQIINSKYNGVR
+167 IIIN
-181 KNIRNYY
+181 
-188 YFQDFWNIL
+188 
-197 QEEAREVVIDEIN
+197 EIN
-210 KYLKKLPRLN
+210 AYLKELPRLN

-235 YRYWDRDGKFRKEY
+235 YRYWDKNGKFREEHKFSE
-249 NLSDLEQRILEQTS
+249 LEQRILEKTS

-276 KQMILIYLDEW
+276 KQMILLYLDEW

-304 KKIINAILNLEDYG
+304 KKIINAILNLQDYV

-330 ILKIV
+330 ILKII

-344 NYKIL
+344 NYKML
-349 EVEKELESIKK
+349 ETEKELESMKK
-360 FFPKSMSNELLEN
+360 FFPKSMLNELLEN

-435 KEKNSDYKLFYL
+435 KEQNSDDKLFYL
-447 FLLNRNRELKKTE
+447 FLLNKKRELKKTE

-469 ANRFQDYKKLLEKDN
+469 ANRFQDYKKLLDKDN

-498 FQKKKKIDLNLEKV
+498 FQKIKKINLNLEKV
-512 KVTKKKFAET
+512 KMTKEKFDET

-544 EEQKDIVVE
+544 EEQKDIVIE

-559 IENFQDNKVK
+559 IENFQDNKIK

-578 QKIDENDLKN
+578 QKIGENDLKN

>member
-20 IAKILNFKNNEKE
+20 IVKILNFKNNEKK
-33 YLKNE
+33 LKINE
-38 SYDLKKESFEKE
+38 EKTLINNNSNNEKKDNNY
-50 IINSDIIKKEDD
+50 IKEDD
-62 FFSKE
+62 
-67 NDIIDIT
+67 IINVT
-74 NFKEEKIVYS
+74 NFKEERIDYT
-84 EFKKDEMK
+84 EFKNEKTE
-92 IINNWES
+92 IINNWKFELD
-99 KLGKI
+99 KTI
-104 DDYYFSELK
+104 WNYYSELK
-113 VPFLRKK
+113 IP
-120 ILELY
+120 ILKGEIIELY
-125 NKIFEISNVELK
+125 NKICETADIELRK
-137 NKNRILIKEIEK
+137 KKKSLIKEIIKVKKGNYYFREK
-149 FEKENY
+149 IFNDIFSGTIQVINGEYRGNKRNINENY
-155 VFKGETFKDVFY
+155 YFRDFFDIIGENINK
-167 GGIQIINSKYNGVR
+167 IIIN
-181 KNIRNYY
+181 
-188 YFQDFWNIL
+188 
-197 QEEAREVVIDEIN
+197 EIN
-210 KYLKKLPRLN
+210 AYLKELPRLN

-235 YRYWDRDGKFRKEY
+235 YRYWDKNGKFREEHKFSE
-249 NLSDLEQRILEQTS
+249 LEQRILEKTS

-276 KQMILIYLDEW
+276 KQMILLYLDEW

-304 KKIINAILNLEDYG
+304 KKIINAILNLQDYV

-330 ILKIV
+330 ILKII

-344 NYKIL
+344 NYKML
-349 EVEKELESIKK
+349 ETEKELESIKK

-378 LSKEKIESIIT
+378 ISKEKIKSILD

-435 KEKNSDYKLFYL
+435 KEQNSDDKLFYL
-447 FLLNRNRELKKTE
+447 FLLNKKRELKKTE
-460 VKMLEKIIS
+460 VKMLGKIIS
-469 ANRFQDYKKLLEKDN
+469 ANRFQDYKKLLDKDN

-498 FQKKKKIDLNLEKV
+498 FQKIKKINLNLEKV
-512 KVTKKKFAET
+512 KMTKEKFDET

-544 EEQKDIVVE
+544 EEQKDIVVG

-559 IENFQDNKVK
+559 IENFQDNKIK

-578 QKIDENDLKN
+578 QKIGENDLKN

>member
-20 IAKILNFKNNEKE
+20 IVKILNFKNNEKK
-33 YLKNE
+33 LKINE
-38 SYDLKKESFEKE
+38 EKTLINNNSNNEKKDNNY
-50 IINSDIIKKEDD
+50 IKEDD
-62 FFSKE
+62 
-67 NDIIDIT
+67 IINVT
-74 NFKEEKIVYS
+74 NFKEERIDYT
-84 EFKKDEMK
+84 EFKNEKTE
-92 IINNWES
+92 IINNWKFELD
-99 KLGKI
+99 KTI
-104 DDYYFSELK
+104 WNYYSELK
-113 VPFLRKK
+113 IP
-120 ILELY
+120 ILKGEIIELY
-125 NKIFEISNVELK
+125 NKICETADIELRK
-137 NKNRILIKEIEK
+137 KKKSLIKEIIKVKKGNYYFREK
-149 FEKENY
+149 IFNDIFSGTIQVINGEYRGNKRNINENY
-155 VFKGETFKDVFY
+155 YFRDFFDIIGENINK
-167 GGIQIINSKYNGVR
+167 IIIN
-181 KNIRNYY
+181 
-188 YFQDFWNIL
+188 
-197 QEEAREVVIDEIN
+197 EIN
-210 KYLKKLPRLN
+210 AYLKELPRLN

-235 YRYWDRDGKFRKEY
+235 YRYWDKNGKFREEHKFSE
-249 NLSDLEQRILEQTS
+249 LEQRILEKTS

-276 KQMILIYLDEW
+276 KQMILLYLDEW

-304 KKIINAILNLEDYG
+304 KKIINAILNLQDYV

-330 ILKIV
+330 ILKII

-344 NYKIL
+344 NYKML
-349 EVEKELESIKK
+349 ETEKELESIKK
-360 FFPKSMSNELLEN
+360 FFPKSMLNELLEN

-378 LSKEKIESIIT
+378 ISKEKIKSILD

-435 KEKNSDYKLFYL
+435 KEQNSDDKLFYL
-447 FLLNRNRELKKTE
+447 FLLNKKRELKKTE
-460 VKMLEKIIS
+460 VKMLGKIIS
-469 ANRFQDYKKLLEKDN
+469 ANRFQDYKKLLDKDN

-498 FQKKKKIDLNLEKV
+498 FQKIKKINLNLEKV
-512 KVTKKKFAET
+512 KMTKEKFDET

-544 EEQKDIVVE
+544 EEQKDIVVG

-559 IENFQDNKVK
+559 IENFQDNKIK

-578 QKIDENDLKN
+578 QKIGENDLKN

>member
-1 MKNSISDLIKEIFA
+1 MKNYISELIKEIFS
-15 EVNKE
+15 E
-20 IAKILNFKNNEKE
+20 INKILNYKNNEKE

-84 EFKKDEMK
+84 EFKEDEMK
-92 IINNWES
+92 IINSWES
-99 KLGKI
+99 KLGNI
-104 DDYYFSELK
+104 DNYYFSELK
-113 VPFLRKK
+113 VPFLREK

-125 NKIFEISNVELK
+125 NKIFEISNIELK

-210 KYLKKLPRLN
+210 KYLEKLPRLN
-220 TEIIEYYNLTPNGLP
+220 NEIIMYYNLTPNGLP

-249 NLSDLEQRILEQTS
+249 NLSDLEERILEQTS

-276 KQMILIYLDEW
+276 KQMILLYLDEW
-287 KIIEERVKT
+287 KIIEERLKT

-304 KKIINAILNLEDYG
+304 KKIINAILNLQDYG

-335 ENKIRSFIP
+335 ENKIRTFIP

-412 KINLIIRFNNDENLE
+412 KINLIIRFNNEQNLE
-427 KIIKELLK
+427 KIIKELQK
-435 KEKNSDYKLFYL
+435 KEKNSDDKLFYL

-469 ANRFQDYKKLLEKDN
+469 ADRFQDYKKLLEKDN
-484 EITQKIYEELKLLK
+484 EITQKTYEELKLLK

-512 KVTKKKFAET
+512 KVTKEKFVET

-535 EADISKICN
+535 EADISKIYN

-553 NKEQEK
+553 DKEQEK
-559 IENFQDNKVK
+559 IENFQDNKIK
-569 EVLKVIIET
+569 EVLKIIVET
-578 QKIDENDLKN
+578 QKIKESDLKN

-597 NAYIDS
+597 NAYIDF
-603 INKELYDIVNDQVI
+603 INKEVYDIVNDQVI

-635 EWLKEND
+635 EWLKENA

>member
-1 MKNSISDLIKEIFA
+1 MKNYISELIKEIFS
-15 EVNKE
+15 E
-20 IAKILNFKNNEKE
+20 INKILNYKNNEKE

-38 SYDLKKESFEKE
+38 SYDLKKKSFEKE
-50 IINSDIIKKEDD
+50 IINSGINKKEDD

-84 EFKKDEMK
+84 EFKEDEMK
-92 IINNWES
+92 IINSWES
-99 KLGKI
+99 KLGNI
-104 DDYYFSELK
+104 DNYYFSELK
-113 VPFLRKK
+113 VPFLREK

-125 NKIFEISNVELK
+125 NKIFEISNIELK

-210 KYLKKLPRLN
+210 KYLEKLPRLN
-220 TEIIEYYNLTPNGLP
+220 NEIIMYYNLTPNGLP

-249 NLSDLEQRILEQTS
+249 NLSDLEERILEQTS

-276 KQMILIYLDEW
+276 KQMILLYLDEW
-287 KIIEERVKT
+287 KIIEERLKT

-304 KKIINAILNLEDYG
+304 KKIINAILNLQDYG

-335 ENKIRSFIP
+335 ENKIRTFIP

-469 ANRFQDYKKLLEKDN
+469 ADRFQDYKKLLEKDN
-484 EITQKIYEELKLLK
+484 EITQKTYEELKLLK

-512 KVTKKKFAET
+512 KVTKEKFVET

-535 EADISKICN
+535 EADISKIYN

-553 NKEQEK
+553 DKEQEK
-559 IENFQDNKVK
+559 IENFQDNKIK
-569 EVLKVIIET
+569 EVLKIIVET
-578 QKIDENDLKN
+578 QKIKESDLKN

-597 NAYIDS
+597 NAYIDF
-603 INKELYDIVNDQVI
+603 INKEVYDIANDQVI

-635 EWLKEND
+635 EWLKENA

>member
-20 IAKILNFKNNEKE
+20 IVKILNFKNNEKK
-33 YLKNE
+33 LKINE
-38 SYDLKKESFEKE
+38 EKTLINNNSNNEKKDNNY
-50 IINSDIIKKEDD
+50 IKEDD
-62 FFSKE
+62 
-67 NDIIDIT
+67 IINVT
-74 NFKEEKIVYS
+74 NFKEERIDYT
-84 EFKKDEMK
+84 EFKNENTE
-92 IINNWES
+92 IVNNWKFELD
-99 KLGKI
+99 KTI
-104 DDYYFSELK
+104 WNYYSELK
-113 VPFLRKK
+113 IP
-120 ILELY
+120 ILKGEIIELY
-125 NKIFEISNVELK
+125 NKICETADIELRK
-137 NKNRILIKEIEK
+137 KKKSLIKEIIKVKKGNYYFREK
-149 FEKENY
+149 IFNDIFSGTIQVINGEYRGNRRNINENY
-155 VFKGETFKDVFY
+155 YFRDFFDII
-167 GGIQIINSKYNGVR
+167 GGNINKIIIN
-181 KNIRNYY
+181 
-188 YFQDFWNIL
+188 
-197 QEEAREVVIDEIN
+197 EIN
-210 KYLKKLPRLN
+210 AYLKELPRLN

-249 NLSDLEQRILEQTS
+249 NLSDLEERILEQTS

-276 KQMILIYLDEW
+276 KQMILLYLDEW
-287 KIIEERVKT
+287 KIIEERLKT

-335 ENKIRSFIP
+335 ENKIRTFIP

-427 KIIKELLK
+427 KIIKELQK
-435 KEKNSDYKLFYL
+435 KEKNSDDKLFYL

-469 ANRFQDYKKLLEKDN
+469 ADRFQDYKKLLEKDN
-484 EITQKIYEELKLLK
+484 EITQKTYEELKLLK

-512 KVTKKKFAET
+512 KVTKEKFVET

-535 EADISKICN
+535 EADISKIYN

-553 NKEQEK
+553 DKEQEK
-559 IENFQDNKVK
+559 IENFQDNKIK
-569 EVLKVIIET
+569 EVLKIIVET
-578 QKIDENDLKN
+578 QKIKESDLKN

-597 NAYIDS
+597 NAYIDF
-603 INKELYDIVNDQVI
+603 INKEVYDIVNDQVI
-617 ILENNTVK
+617 LLENNTVK

-635 EWLKEND
+635 EWLKENA

>member
-1 MKNSISDLIKEIFA
+1 MKNSILDLIKEIFA

-20 IAKILNFKNNEKE
+20 IIKILNFKNNEKK
-33 YLKNE
+33 LKINE
-38 SYDLKKESFEKE
+38 EKTLINNNSNNEKKDNNY
-50 IINSDIIKKEDD
+50 IKEDD
-62 FFSKE
+62 
-67 NDIIDIT
+67 IINVT
-74 NFKEEKIVYS
+74 NFKEERIDYT
-84 EFKKDEMK
+84 EFKNEKTE
-92 IINNWES
+92 IINNWKFELD
-99 KLGKI
+99 KTI
-104 DDYYFSELK
+104 WNYYSELK
-113 VPFLRKK
+113 IP
-120 ILELY
+120 ILKGEIIELY
-125 NKIFEISNVELK
+125 NKICETADIELRK
-137 NKNRILIKEIEK
+137 KKKSLIKEIIKVKKGNYYFREK
-149 FEKENY
+149 IFNDIFSGTIQVINGEYRGNKRNINENY
-155 VFKGETFKDVFY
+155 YFRDFFDIIGENINK
-167 GGIQIINSKYNGVR
+167 IIIN
-181 KNIRNYY
+181 
-188 YFQDFWNIL
+188 
-197 QEEAREVVIDEIN
+197 EIN
-210 KYLKKLPRLN
+210 AYLKELPRLN

-235 YRYWDRDGKFRKEY
+235 YRYWDKNGKFREEHKFSE
-249 NLSDLEQRILEQTS
+249 LEQRILEKTS

-276 KQMILIYLDEW
+276 KQMILLYLDEW

-304 KKIINAILNLEDYG
+304 KKIINAILNLQDYV

-330 ILKIV
+330 ILKII

-349 EVEKELESIKK
+349 ETEKELESIKK

-378 LSKEKIESIIT
+378 ISKEKIKSILD

-435 KEKNSDYKLFYL
+435 KEQNSDDKLFYL
-447 FLLNRNRELKKTE
+447 FLLNKKRELKKSE
-460 VKMLEKIIS
+460 IKILERIIS
-469 ANRFQDYKKLLEKDN
+469 ADRFQDYKKLLEKDD

-512 KVTKKKFAET
+512 KVTKEKFAET

-544 EEQKDIVVE
+544 EEQKDIVVG

-559 IENFQDNKVK
+559 IENFQDNKIK

-578 QKIDENDLKN
+578 QKIGENDLKN